1 MRLTL
6 FALFLCAYTLRAEE
20 KDELKKLEGTWEFV
34 SGEAGGQEVPK
45 GKGGPDKLTI
55 KDGKMTGFGP
65 EIKLGTDATKKP
77 KWLNMTI
84 TRDGTETTI
93 NAIYELN
100 GDELKICMPLAPKK
114 GSGAAFENKRP
125 EGFETKDRPE
135 MMLKLKKA
143 K

>member
-1 MRLTL
+1 MR
-6 FALFLCAYTLRAEE
+6 FAFFVFFLCTFTLRAGG

-34 SGEAGGQEVPK
+34 AGEAGGKEVPK
-45 GKGGPDKLTI
+45 GKGGPVKLTI

-77 KWLNMTI
+77 KWLNLTF

-100 GDELKICMPLAPKK
+100 GDELKICMPL
-114 GSGAAFENKRP
+114 
-125 EGFETKDRPE
+125 
-135 MMLKLKKA
+135 
-143 K
+143 